1 MIYVKTD
8 DLVIFNFMVLIT
20 ENNNNFRLE
29 IFTSL
34 FIDLAESLLIL
45 ITSVPSSNL
54 PPYTL
59 SFILFPLS
67 FLLLL

>member
-54 PPYTL
+54 PP
-59 SFILFPLS
+59 
-67 FLLLL
+67 